1 MPDVTDINKLVKD
14 SAYAAVGFG
23 VLGFQKAQ
31 VRRRELIEQL
41 SAQGGQVAHL
51 GQRLEG
57 LGDQVG
63 AQLSHLGGQVGA
75 QVGQLRSVAGSGA
88 PTGALRTQL
97 SEVAKLVDKQVQ
109 PVRRQLDERLDEV
122 EELLPAPT
130 RNVVKSLRSAAT
142 SQEHALRSVIGL
154 DA

>member
-23 VLGFQKAQ
+23 VLGLQKAQ
-31 VRRRELIEQL
+31 SRRHELIEQL
-41 SAQGGQVAHL
+41 SAQGGQVAQI
-51 GQRLEG
+51 GQRLED

-63 AQLSHLGGQVGA
+63 SQLSHLGDQLST
-75 QVGQLRSVAGSGA
+75 QVGQLRAASAGA
-88 PTGALRTQL
+88 PGGAVRAQL
-97 SEVAKLVDKQVQ
+97 TEVAKVVDRQVQ
-109 PVRRQLDERLDEV
+109 PVRRQLDERLTEV

-130 RNVVKSLRSAAT
+130 RNALKSLRSAAEA
-142 SQEHALRSVIGL
+142 QEHALRSAIGL